1 MRSLLFTLFLLGAV
15 PILFAPA
22 NGTWLARVPSRERTA
37 PNPYADDQ
45 NAVAAG
51 TILFARNC
59 ASCHG
64 KAALGDSRHPNL
76 HTQRVL
82 NATDGELYWL
92 LSNGDL
98 KRGMPSWSRLPE
110 AQRWQTIRYLHSL
123 PVEEGKP

>member
-1 MRSLLFTLFLLGAV
+1 MRSFLPTFLLLSAV
-15 PILFAPA
+15 PTLFAPTD
-22 NGTWLARVPSRERTA
+22 GTWLARVPSTERTA

-64 KAALGDSRHPNL
+64 KTALGDSRHPNL

-82 NATDGELYWL
+82 DATDGELHWL

-98 KRGMPSWSRLPE
+98 KRGMPSCSCLPE
-110 AQRWQTIRYLHSL
+110 ALRWQTIRYLHSL
-123 PVEEGKP
+123 PVEEGKS